1 MLGALRHDEDVA
13 LAQQHGPL
21 GSVLIAKGD
30 VKLAVEDKEELIGV
44 LVHVPVV
51 IAARVRDPHGVVVD
65 PAYDP
70 GAVNIVEGSQGLI
83 GLTLLVA
90 IGATV
95 IAAFYPTWRAAQVQ
109 PAWQLKSN

>member
-1 MLGALRHDEDVA
+1 VRRALGASRREIYTQFLAEASMVGVA
-13 LAQQHGPL
+13 G
-21 GSVLIAKGD
+21 
-30 VKLAVEDKEELIGV
+30 GV
-44 LVHVPVV
+44 LGLLLTAGGVYSIGLVFEPEIAELAHV
-51 IAARVRDPHGVVVD
+51 DF
-65 PAYDP
+65 
-70 GAVNIVEGSQGLI
+70 GLI